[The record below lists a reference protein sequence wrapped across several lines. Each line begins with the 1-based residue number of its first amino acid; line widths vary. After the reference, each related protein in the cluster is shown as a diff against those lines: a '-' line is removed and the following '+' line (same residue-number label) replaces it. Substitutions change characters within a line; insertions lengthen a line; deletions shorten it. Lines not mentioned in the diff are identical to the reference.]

1 MIPADILIMK
11 SSAANGFCY
20 LHTSSLDGETGL
32 KPREAI
38 VRFQSFIRTEAD
50 LIKIKGDILVDEP
63 NENIYSINGSITM
76 DTSEKI
82 YFSVTNTLL
91 RVNFIFLFKYLF
103 IYLFCKYFF
112 KFCFV
117 INFLSRLI
125 YCFTLHN

>member
-1 MIPADILIMK
+1 MIPADILVMK

-20 LHTSSLDGETGL
+20 LQTSSLDGETGL

-38 VRFQSFIRTEAD
+38 VRFQSFIKSEAD

-76 DTSEKI
+76 DTNEKI

-91 RVNFIFLFKYLF
+91 RVFFLF
-103 IYLFCKYFF
+103 IY
-112 KFCFV
+112 
-117 INFLSRLI
+117 
-125 YCFTLHN
+125 